1 MQTRDELI
9 AELAVLNG
17 RLSEGL
23 ERISKG
29 DRSAQYNLDT
39 VRRRRDEVQTKL
51 NACAP
56 TPMVRRVYLRSCW

>member
-1 MQTRDELI
+1 MQTRDELT
-9 AELAVLNG
+9 AELALLNG

-39 VRRRRDEVQTKL
+39 IRRRRDEVQTKL

-56 TPMVRRVYLRSCW
+56 APMVRRDDVRSC

>member
-1 MQTRDELI
+1 MQTREELS

-39 VRRRRDEVQTKL
+39 IRRRRDEVQAKL
-51 NACAP
+51 DLCAP
-56 TPMVRRVYLRSCW
+56 TPMVRRVYVRGC